1 MSIYD
6 EPLCIGRSARCH
18 ESKMEMEV
26 KVPASQGTKI
36 SLTVTTHKYGVL

>member
-6 EPLCIGRSARCH
+6 EPLCTGRSARYH
-18 ESKMEMEV
+18 ESKMEV